1 MLRVEEKRM
10 SETTLTHVDGKG
22 EVKMVDVS
30 AKPSTPRSAVA
41 SGTVRCAPETIRAVR
56 EQATKKGDVL
66 SVIRIAGIQGVKQ
79 APAIIPLAHPV
90 VVQAVDVDVDL
101 GEDSIRITAS
111 VKTVEKTGIEMEAL
125 TAVAA
130 AALTAIDMVK
140 GIDRSAYIERI
151 WVEEKVGGRSGTW
164 RRGPDGKMVND
175 PK

>member
-1 MLRVEEKRM
+1 M
-10 SETTLTHVDGKG
+10 SEAKLTHLDGKG

-41 SGTVRCAPETIRAVR
+41 SGIVRCAPETIQAVR
-56 EQATKKGDVL
+56 DQTTKKGDVL

-79 APAIIPLAHPV
+79 APTIIPLAHPV
-90 VVQAVDVDVDL
+90 AVQAVEVDVDL
-101 GEDSIRITAS
+101 EEDSIRIVAG

-130 AALTAIDMVK
+130 AALTAIDMIK
-140 GIDRSAYIERI
+140 GIDRSAHIERI

-164 RRGPDGKMVND
+164 RRAADGEMVNTAE
-175 PK
+175 